1 MIRLPNID
9 PRRAR
14 RLSVWLAAALS
25 IIFLDSNAAYA
36 QDDFLAPDDQ
46 QYLER
51 FGRANRAARQKV
63 SPAVVLV
70 TTTHDWGSLQQLLPP
85 SHPPLDEDEMP
96 SSRGSG
102 TIVRADGYILS
113 NYHVV
118 KGADSILVE
127 LADRR
132 VFGAQVVG
140 FDSLIDIA
148 LLKIPATN
156 LPTVRLGDSDQLQI
170 GDWVLAIGH
179 PLGQGSTLTGGIVS
193 ALGVRANVL
202 GQGQKAQD
210 RKNSIESFIQTDA
223 VINPGNSGGPL
234 LNSRGEVIG
243 INTAISTL
251 TGFYMGYGLAVPSNL
266 AQEAVNDLITYG
278 RVVRGYMG
286 VSMKTVDQRLIGTK
300 RLALDLPRG
309 VYIDSVS
316 GPGADA
322 GLRAGDVILR
332 VDGHPVNRSNQV
344 QTLIYGMDPG
354 NEVAVALLRGSE
366 EIQAVVRLGD
376 READLLLARGRE
388 RISRLGF
395 AVQDLTPTQALQLG
409 FNSEVAAEL
418 GFVDDEHAIVVTAVD
433 PDGPAAAKGI
443 TMHDVITEVDQQR
456 ITSLKVFMRFI
467 SQLQEDESA
476 LFWLWRQNEGVEM
489 RALRIPQ

>member
-1 MIRLPNID
+1 
-9 PRRAR
+9 
-14 RLSVWLAAALS
+14 
-25 IIFLDSNAAYA
+25 
-36 QDDFLAPDDQ
+36 
-46 QYLER
+46 
-51 FGRANRAARQKV
+51 
-63 SPAVVLV
+63 
-70 TTTHDWGSLQQLLPP
+70 
-85 SHPPLDEDEMP
+85 
-96 SSRGSG
+96 
-102 TIVRADGYILS
+102 
-113 NYHVV
+113 
-118 KGADSILVE
+118 
-127 LADRR
+127 
-132 VFGAQVVG
+132 
-140 FDSLIDIA
+140 
-148 LLKIPATN
+148 
-156 LPTVRLGDSDQLQI
+156 
-170 GDWVLAIGH
+170 
-179 PLGQGSTLTGGIVS
+179 
-193 ALGVRANVL
+193 
-202 GQGQKAQD
+202 
-210 RKNSIESFIQTDA
+210 
-223 VINPGNSGGPL
+223 
-234 LNSRGEVIG
+234 
-243 INTAISTL
+243 
-251 TGFYMGYGLAVPSNL
+251 MGYGLAVPSNL
-266 AQEAVNDLITYG
+266 AQEAVNDLLTYG

-354 NEVAVALLRGSE
+354 NEVAVAVLRGNV
-366 EIQAVVRLGD
+366 EIQAIVRLGD

-418 GFVDDEHAIVVTAVD
+418 GFVDDQHAIVVTAVD

-443 TMHDVITEVDQQR
+443 TIHDVITEVDQQR
-456 ITSLKVFMRFI
+456 ITSMKAFMRFI